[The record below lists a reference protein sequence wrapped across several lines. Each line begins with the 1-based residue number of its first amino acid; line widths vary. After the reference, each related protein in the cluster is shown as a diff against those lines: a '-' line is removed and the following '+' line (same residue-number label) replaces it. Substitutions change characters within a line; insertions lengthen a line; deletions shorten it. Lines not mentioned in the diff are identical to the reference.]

1 MTAFMARLTGWR
13 TTTIGITG
21 TAVAVWLWNSFGCQ
35 APASWGDWFLL
46 AVPALVGILT
56 RDKR

>member
-1 MTAFMARLTGWR
+1 MARLTGWR